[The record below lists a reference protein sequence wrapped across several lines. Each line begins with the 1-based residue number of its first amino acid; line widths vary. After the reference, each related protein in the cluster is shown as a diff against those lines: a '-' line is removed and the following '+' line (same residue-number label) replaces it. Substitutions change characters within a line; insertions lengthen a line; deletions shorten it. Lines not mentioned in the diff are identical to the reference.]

1 MRKLASASILGAL
14 ALVLSGCP
22 GEVKEDAP
30 EPTSSNIVDGT
41 RTQVIRMPDGFRNV
55 VMTCYGTV
63 GVYVTSRGVFE
74 SGNADLTTLPSSI
87 AVLANDPRC
96 N

>member
-1 MRKLASASILGAL
+1 MRVLKLAAVLCGAAL
-14 ALVLSGCP
+14 ALTACP

-30 EPTSSNIVDGT
+30 EPSASNIVDGS

-55 VMTCYGTV
+55 VFTCYGTV

-87 AVLANDPRC
+87 AVLPDDPHC
-96 N
+96 K